1 MSGRAQRM
9 EEDVQAVIAACQAD
23 QACPFRSESR
33 SKIMMYLEPN
43 IRSFAPCGFS
53 QQKGTLTWFIYQPI
67 HCRGIIYRRSLHR
80 HSGAV

>member
-33 SKIMMYLEPN
+33 SKIRLYINLVQHH
-43 IRSFAPCGFS
+43 FALVS
-53 QQKGTLTWFIYQPI
+53 RKEHLLALFITNPLP
-67 HCRGIIYRRSLHR
+67 RD
-80 HSGAV
+80 HSANTQFIGDSELL